1 MTDKKKL
8 EKPEGLGWFDTIL
21 LCLFVLALEASMVY
35 FVIWVTIIR
44 R

>member
-1 MTDKKKL
+1 MNEKKKL
-8 EKPEGLGWFDTIL
+8 EKPEGLTWFDTIL

-35 FVIWVTIIR
+35 FVIYVTMR